1 MSSDMPSIWMLIRE
15 LKSRGLVKTA
25 GSWLFARVP
34 VFVLLG
40 VELCFVCANMG
51 WKGELFGW
59 AVVSKQSTANS

>member
-1 MSSDMPSIWMLIRE
+1 M
-15 LKSRGLVKTA
+15 
-25 GSWLFARVP
+25 FARVP

-59 AVVSKQSTANS
+59 AVVSKPSTANS